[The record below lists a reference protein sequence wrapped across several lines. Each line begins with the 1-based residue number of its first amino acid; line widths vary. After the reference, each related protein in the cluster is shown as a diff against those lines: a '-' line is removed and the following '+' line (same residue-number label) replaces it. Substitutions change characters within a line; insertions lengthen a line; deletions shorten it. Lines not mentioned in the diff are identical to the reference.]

1 MDSSNSVLIPC
12 AGKAAQVPFTP
23 TDPTRDR
30 LRVAWCILAVPAML
44 AGKKSVAM
52 PDRYLAKTMA
62 RIPDDL
68 SEIRPKAN
76 AWAAQVRAKAEG
88 KVPVHAALRMLL
100 GNQVQAGLLWVQFP
114 DGAVDR
120 DVLRTAQ
127 LLLGHSTDHGDPT
140 CSTCAAIRSCNWTL
154 AIRLAA
160 GMDAPIALGA
170 LIDLYRGAVSA
181 GLAPFVIGSPDG
193 HEPVERR
200 DPTEEEDQLVPRQR
214 YRPEDLF

>member
-1 MDSSNSVLIPC
+1 MDHSHSVVIPC
-12 AGKAAQVPFTP
+12 AGKSATIPFTP
-23 TDPTRDR
+23 TDPVRDR
-30 LRVAWCILAVPAML
+30 LRVAWCVLAVPAMNF
-44 AGKKSVAM
+44 GKKNIAM
-52 PDRYLAKTMA
+52 PDRYLAKTIA

-68 SEIRPKAN
+68 AEIRPKAS

-120 DVLRTAQ
+120 DILRTAQ

-140 CSTCAAIRSCNWTL
+140 CATCSAIRSCNWTL
-154 AIRLAA
+154 ALRLAA
-160 GMDAPIALGA
+160 GVDAPIVLGA
-170 LIDLYRGAVSA
+170 LIELYRSAAAA
-181 GLAPFVIGSPDG
+181 GLVPFVIGSPDG

-200 DPTEEEDQLVPRQR
+200 DPTELDAQPAPSHG
-214 YRPEDLF
+214 YRPEDIF

>member
-1 MDSSNSVLIPC
+1 
-12 AGKAAQVPFTP
+12 
-23 TDPTRDR
+23 
-30 LRVAWCILAVPAML
+30 
-44 AGKKSVAM
+44 
-52 PDRYLAKTMA
+52 
-62 RIPDDL
+62 
-68 SEIRPKAN
+68 
-76 AWAAQVRAKAEG
+76 
-88 KVPVHAALRMLL
+88 MLL

-127 LLLGHSTDHGDPT
+127 LLLGHSTDHGDPSCPT
-140 CSTCAAIRSCNWTL
+140 CSAIRSCNWTL

-160 GMDAPIALGA
+160 GVDAPIALGA

-181 GLAPFVIGSPDG
+181 GLIPFVIGSPDG

-200 DPTEEEDQLVPRQR
+200 DPTEVEDQPVQGQR